1 MTHPY
6 IMSNYTIADFE
17 NFIFDGIAYNLPSNV
32 LDIIKNLERE
42 LAFNVDTSSS
52 STNYSA
58 TNNNTKKYDKSHGNS
73 TNVNTKSTHSTYNN
87 GKRHPP
93 NKVQYNKSLKD
104 EDWEIIRNF
113 KSTKLE
119 SKEGI
124 EKMVNDIRLLLNK
137 VSNKNYDT
145 QIPVIIE
152 SVKQF
157 IETIQNT
164 EKTEDDDF
172 AKLNKII
179 FDIIYTNKFFGE
191 LYAKLYYELI
201 VLDSRFMDVLKDQ
214 IGKIKTVQD
223 LTYID
228 PNKDYDG
235 YCNYTKS
242 NDGKKSFIAFLIQI
256 NKSESTIFDYIIELL
271 DYYVNMSMEY
281 VDIEN
286 RMNEIEEMT
295 ERIFLIITK
304 SEQVLIDHSYWKT
317 DILHKII
324 ALSQMKMKEHKSL
337 SNRII
342 FRYMDIIDSM
352 NN

>member
-1 MTHPY
+1 
-6 IMSNYTIADFE
+6 MSNYTIADFE
-17 NFIFDGIAYNLPSNV
+17 NFIFDGIAYTLPSTI

-42 LAFNVDTSSS
+42 LAFTVDTSV
-52 STNYSA
+52 STS
-58 TNNNTKKYDKSHGNS
+58 THNNTKKYDKSHGT
-73 TNVNTKSTHSTYNN
+73 TNVNTKTTYSSYNN
-87 GKRHPP
+87 GKRYSQ
-93 NKVQYNKSLKD
+93 NKVQYNNKSVKD

-113 KSTKLE
+113 KSTKIE

-145 QIPVIIE
+145 QIPVIMD

-157 IETIQNT
+157 METLQNNESAT
-164 EKTEDDDF
+164 DDF

-201 VLDSRFMDVLKDQ
+201 QLDSRFMDVLKDQ

-223 LTYID
+223 LTYVD
-228 PNKDYDG
+228 PNTDYDG

-256 NKSESTIFDYIIELL
+256 NKYEPTIFDSIIELL

-286 RMNEIEEMT
+286 RMNEIEEVT

-304 SEQVLIDHSYWKT
+304 SEQTLIDHSLWKT

-324 ALSQMKMKEHKSL
+324 TLSQMKMKEHKSL

-352 NN
+352 NG

>member
-1 MTHPY
+1 
-6 IMSNYTIADFE
+6 MSNYTIADFE
-17 NFIFDGIAYNLPSNV
+17 NFIFDGIAYNLPSTI

-42 LAFNVDTSSS
+42 LAFNVDTSSV
-52 STNYSA
+52 T

-73 TNVNTKSTHSTYNN
+73 TNVNAKSTHSSYNNN
-87 GKRHPP
+87 GKRHAP
-93 NKVQYNKSLKD
+93 NKVQYNNKSVKD

-113 KSTKLE
+113 KSTKIE
-119 SKEGI
+119 AKEGI

-137 VSNKNYDT
+137 ISNKNYDT

-152 SVKQF
+152 AVKQF
-157 IETIQNT
+157 IETLQNNEKTENT
-164 EKTEDDDF
+164 EKHKDDDF

-201 VLDSRFMDVLKDQ
+201 VTDSKFMDVLKDQ

-256 NKSESTIFDYIIELL
+256 NKYEPTIFDYIIELL
-271 DYYVNMSMEY
+271 DYYVNMSIEY
-281 VDIEN
+281 VDMEN

-295 ERIFLIITK
+295 ERVFLIITN
-304 SEQVLIDHSYWKT
+304 SEQVLIDHSHWKT

-324 ALSQMKMKEHKSL
+324 VLSQMKMKEHKSL

-352 NN
+352 NS

>member
-1 MTHPY
+1 
-6 IMSNYTIADFE
+6 MSNYTIADFE
-17 NFIFDGIAYNLPSNV
+17 NFIFDGIAYTLPSTI

-42 LAFNVDTSSS
+42 LAFTVDTSV
-52 STNYSA
+52 STS
-58 TNNNTKKYDKSHGNS
+58 THNNTKKYDKSHGT
-73 TNVNTKSTHSTYNN
+73 TNVNTKTTYSSYNN
-87 GKRHPP
+87 GKRYSQ
-93 NKVQYNKSLKD
+93 NKVQYNNKSVKD

-113 KSTKLE
+113 KSTKIE

-145 QIPVIIE
+145 QIPVIME

-157 IETIQNT
+157 METLQNNESAT
-164 EKTEDDDF
+164 SEDDF

-201 VLDSRFMDVLKDQ
+201 QLDSRFMDVLKDQ

-223 LTYID
+223 LTYVD
-228 PNKDYDG
+228 PNTDYDG

-256 NKSESTIFDYIIELL
+256 NKYEPTIFDSIIELL

-286 RMNEIEEMT
+286 RMNEIEEVT

-304 SEQVLIDHSYWKT
+304 SEQTLIDHSLWKT

-324 ALSQMKMKEHKSL
+324 TLSQMKMKEHKSL

-352 NN
+352 NG

>member
-1 MTHPY
+1 
-6 IMSNYTIADFE
+6 MSNYTIADFE
-17 NFIFDGIAYNLPSNV
+17 NFIFDGIAYTLPSTI

-42 LAFNVDTSSS
+42 LAFTVDTSV
-52 STNYSA
+52 STS
-58 TNNNTKKYDKSHGNS
+58 THNNTKKYDKSHGT
-73 TNVNTKSTHSTYNN
+73 TNVNTKTTYSSYNNNNN

-93 NKVQYNKSLKD
+93 NKGQYNNKSVKD

-113 KSTKLE
+113 KSTKIE

-137 VSNKNYDT
+137 VSNKNYET

-157 IETIQNT
+157 METLQNN
-164 EKTEDDDF
+164 ESSEYHEVEDF
-172 AKLNKII
+172 AKLTKII

-201 VLDSRFMDVLKDQ
+201 QLDSLFMDVLKDQ

-223 LTYID
+223 LTYVD

-256 NKSESTIFDYIIELL
+256 NKYEPTIFDSILELL

-304 SEQVLIDHSYWKT
+304 SEQVLIDHSHWKT

-352 NN
+352 NG

>member
-1 MTHPY
+1 
-6 IMSNYTIADFE
+6 MSNYTIADFE
-17 NFIFDGIAYNLPSNV
+17 NFIFDGIAYTLPSTI
-32 LDIIKNLERE
+32 LDIIKGLERE
-42 LAFNVDTSSS
+42 LAFSVDNSSA
-52 STNYSA
+52 TNNYSA
-58 TNNNTKKYDKSHGNS
+58 THNNNTKKYDKSYNNT
-73 TNVNTKSTHSTYNN
+73 TNVNAKNTHSSYN
-87 GKRHPP
+87 GKRHAP
-93 NKVQYNKSLKD
+93 NKAQYNNNKLVKD

-119 SKEGI
+119 SKEGV

-137 VSNKNYDT
+137 ISNKNYET

-152 SVKQF
+152 AVKQF
-157 IETIQNT
+157 METIINT
-164 EKTEDDDF
+164 ETAYDDF
-172 AKLNKII
+172 AKLIKII

-201 VLDSRFMDVLKDQ
+201 VTDSRFMDVLKEQ

-242 NDGKKSFIAFLIQI
+242 NDGKKSFIAFLIQM
-256 NKSESTIFDYIIELL
+256 NKCESAIFDYIIELL

-304 SEQVLIDHSYWKT
+304 SEQVLIEHSYWKT

-324 ALSQMKMKEHKSL
+324 VLSQMKMKEHKSL

-352 NN
+352 NS